1 MSTTNSREHY
11 SGVPTASNAD
21 WASMSMSAHSRV
33 GSPDNLT
40 GKNAARSQVGTLD
53 HDGDGSLQQPVPV
66 RGEGNAGAGV
76 DRFDV

>member
-1 MSTTNSREHY
+1 MSTTNSRGHY

-33 GSPDNLT
+33 GSPDNLAA
-40 GKNAARSQVGTLD
+40 KNAARSQAGTLD
-53 HDGDGSLQQPVPV
+53 HDGDGSLQRPVPV
-66 RGEGNAGAGV
+66 RGGGNAGVGV